1 MSISIIIPTTD
12 NRNNIVL
19 RTLEYYKH
27 SSFEII
33 VVDSSKTKNKYLEN
47 IQGNVKYLHLPKKN
61 FSQKME
67 FGINIAK
74 HEFVNFC
81 QDDDFVLIESLN
93 LGLEFLKKNID
104 YSAVHGNYIFF
115 EKIYNK
121 IFYEL
126 GYSQNTRKSFSSAK
140 FSKRLDELTTIAPQS
155 VSVLTYKKILLQNFI
170 FLKNFK
176 KIALF
181 ELAILFFISSN
192 GKLKYIDTPWQ
203 IRDIKI
209 HDKLILNFIR
219 RHKSSFEEI
228 SDFKI
233 FLKSKIGIKFSAD
246 LFNKVTQFNNIDIT
260 SFTNSLNSYT
270 KNQVIKKNKFEEYKV
285 YLIKFF
291 PTFFIFLKKFNFL
304 LRYILK
310 CLSYKK
316 NQNFLPRK
324 NLLINIEQL
333 IFKFK

>member
-121 IFYEL
+121 IFNEL
-126 GYSQNTRKSFSSAK
+126 GYSEDTRKSFNSSE
-140 FSKRLDELTTIAPQS
+140 FTKRLNDLNTIAPQA
-155 VSVLTYKKILLQNFI
+155 VSVLTYKKILLKNFT
-170 FLKNFK
+170 FLKNFQL
-176 KIALF
+176 ITLF
-181 ELAILFFISSN
+181 ELSILFFISSH
-192 GKLKYIDTPWQ
+192 GSLKYIDIPWQ
-203 IRDIKI
+203 VRDKKI
-209 HDKLILNFIR
+209 YDISLLTERNK
-219 RHKSSFEEI
+219 KGSSVALDYEI
-228 SDFKI
+228 FFRSEA
-233 FLKSKIGIKFSAD
+233 GIKFSTD
-246 LFNKVTQFNNIDIT
+246 LYNHMNQSNKIDLI
-260 SFTNSLNSYT
+260 SFKNSLNSYT
-270 KNQVIKKNKFEEYKV
+270 KKPVIKKNKFEEYKV

-310 CLSYKK
+310 GLSYKK

-324 NLLINIEQL
+324 NLLIKIEQL